1 MRLLEGV
8 LPRIPVG
15 EWFENAIEW
24 ITENL
29 DWLLD
34 GVSAAGTFVN
44 DLLTAILLGIPPA
57 ILLLLFVL
65 LSWFVRSWR
74 LAIGVLLSF
83 LLVMSMDQWEH
94 AMETLSIVTLATLT
108 AIIIAIPL
116 GIWAAKNDTVSLV
129 VRPLLDLMQTMPAMV
144 YLIPSVL
151 FFSVGVVP
159 GLFATVIFAL
169 PPGVRLT
176 ELGIRQVD
184 SETVEAGHSFGAS
197 PWEILRGIQVP
208 LAIPSIM
215 AGINQVIML
224 ALSMAVIAGLVGAD
238 GLGKEVVA
246 SLATLNTGKGIE
258 AGLAIVFL
266 AIFLDRTTAAL
277 GDQAKH
283 TGSLLS
289 KYKRWRTAKER
300 NEIA

>member
-24 ITENL
+24 ITKNL